1 MPCSGS
7 ANFTL
12 SNGIITILF
21 GNYYFFAHKQQQK
34 ALQRV
39 QKQLE
44 KSLLSITTYE
54 MFFFKKNAYFLYF
67 LSLSHKI

>member
-1 MPCSGS
+1 MPCIGG

-39 QKQLE
+39 QKQPE
-44 KSLLSITTYE
+44 KPLLSITTYE

>member
-1 MPCSGS
+1 MPCSGG

-21 GNYYFFAHKQQQK
+21 GDSELFAHKQQQK

-44 KSLLSITTYE
+44 KPLLSITTHE
-54 MFFFKKNAYFLYF
+54 MSFFKKNAYFLYF

>member
-1 MPCSGS
+1 MPYSGS

-34 ALQRV
+34 ALPRV

>member
-21 GNYYFFAHKQQQK
+21 GDSELFAHKQQQK

-39 QKQLE
+39 QKQPE
-44 KSLLSITTYE
+44 KPLLSITTHE
-54 MFFFKKNAYFLYF
+54 MFFFKKKCIFF
-67 LSLSHKI
+67 IFSFFIS